1 MPLGGH
7 FYTAANKV
15 VPHALLHNLKHNK
28 VLHERNF
35 LVTIKTSEIPYVDE
49 AKRIVTEV
57 LENGFFKITIHY
69 GFKEEPNVPHSLK
82 QAFSVLDLEYDLM
95 NISFFV
101 SRERLI
107 PSMSNKMSTWREKL
121 FVAMQKNTSP
131 VSDFYKIPSNRVV
144 ELGSQIEI

>member
-1 MPLGGH
+1 M
-7 FYTAANKV
+7 
-15 VPHALLHNLKHNK
+15 
-28 VLHERNF
+28 
-35 LVTIKTSEIPYVDE
+35 TIKTSEIPYVDE

-57 LENGFFKITIHY
+57 LENGFFRITIHY

-107 PSMSNKMSTWREKL
+107 PSLSSKMSTWREKL
-121 FVAMQKNTSP
+121 FVAMQK
-131 VSDFYKIPSNRVV
+131 IPALSVIFIKS
-144 ELGSQIEI
+144 LLTGW

>member
-1 MPLGGH
+1 TPQ
-7 FYTAANKV
+7 V

-57 LENGFFKITIHY
+57 LENGFFRITIHY

-107 PSMSNKMSTWREKL
+107 PSLSSKMST
-121 FVAMQKNTSP
+121 
-131 VSDFYKIPSNRVV
+131 
-144 ELGSQIEI
+144 